1 MSLVSRALKNRR
13 SVVSAGVV
21 TLFGVGLVSFA
32 FLYEGES
39 TADVELNDSGVWVT
53 RTAQGELGRF
63 NYDAKA
69 LDGVLLASGGSF
81 DVEQDAQ
88 RVLLNS
94 TSSFSASPV
103 NPGQLVLDGT
113 MKLPPGA
120 QVASGAATTAVYDP
134 ETGKAWVLPFDS
146 TTFDEKKLK
155 PTVKAGPGG
164 KVAVSNDGTV
174 LLAVPSD
181 SKLYTIPTSKQG
193 VPESVDEVGL
203 PLGADA
209 EVQVSAVGDEPVVF
223 DQKAGT
229 LVLPGGETVKVAE
242 GAQGTL
248 QQPSSGTDNVVVA
261 TLNGL
266 VVQPLAGGTPTLHS
280 LKGGASSI
288 ASAPVQ
294 LGGCVYGAW
303 SGPGQVV
310 RECAGKVDDVQQVL
324 AGADTSTNLVY
335 RVNREV
341 IVLNDVANGQL
352 WMAADDF
359 ELVDDW
365 DYMEPKKGDGD
376 KTESEQTTAMQVDH
390 FVADRNKANNTPVPE
405 KDLIGVRPGRTTV
418 LNVLGNDMDK
428 DGDVMTASV
437 ATAPEGITVNR
448 VLGGAALQAD
458 VPDAATGETTFTYQ
472 VDDGRENGTAT
483 AEATV
488 RVVPLT
494 ENNPPVQPDGEP
506 VLQVGQDRLASLKVL
521 PYFQDPD
528 GDDLYLS
535 DATTAD
541 PLDEVRFRPDGT
553 VEFRDGG
560 SVTGLKV
567 VDIRVSDS
575 AGKAFEGKMHVD
587 VVAANVAPVPV
598 QDHVTVLTG
607 EPVTVKPLVNDHDAN
622 DDTLRL
628 TSVAEAAG
636 AGITQNTTAG
646 NFRFRSDQAGSYDVP
661 YYISDGIEQTMGLVR
676 VDVVDPPEEAGAPVA
691 VSDQVLLPT
700 GGSALVDV
708 LANDTDPAGGVLVV
722 QGVNVPTGAP
732 VTVSVLNHQILK
744 VSEIKRLGEP
754 VLVTYRVANGS
765 GTVTGQVR
773 VVPIPTAEQMRPPE
787 AGPDGATVHV
797 GDVVT
802 IPVLKNDSHPD
813 GLAMTVTD
821 ELQEAPPSSLGEAFV
836 SENTVRFRAG
846 QKAEVVHA
854 VYEVED
860 ANGQKDSA
868 QVTIT
873 IKDEP
878 ENTAP
883 QLPDIEARVL
893 SEGLVRIPLPL
904 DGVDPD
910 GDHVT
915 LSSIS
920 AAPGK
925 GTAEIVDGAIDYQA
939 SDTTG
944 FDTFSYQVTDT
955 RGAIGQGVVR
965 VGIAAPPASN
975 QEPQAIDDETT
986 VRPERTVAI
995 PALLNDSDPDGDRIS
1010 LVAKGFEGTKDLEP
1024 RAVDDDVVIT
1034 APGKAA
1040 PYSFYY
1046 GIQDI
1051 YQAGTSGAI
1060 TLNVDPNA
1068 PLLRPVAYDD
1078 VVTADDVQ
1086 GASSV
1091 TVKVLENDS
1100 DPDGVGADLGVT
1112 VDPGLEGVT
1121 VTDSNAIRV
1130 ELTEDARVIT
1140 YTVTDM
1146 DDLEAKAFVRVP
1158 GNQARPH
1165 IKPGLDPLKAFSG
1178 DPLTIELKDYVVVRE
1193 GHKPRIT
1200 KDNTVKAVAGK
1211 VAMVDADTVV
1221 YTSAEDYAGAA
1232 SVSFE
1237 VTDGTGPDDAKGLT
1251 AVLTLP
1257 IDVVPSNN
1265 QPPKITG
1272 TPVLEVEA
1280 AETATVDLSRYVKDP
1295 DKDPLTFAVQSKNGI
1310 TMGVDGATATGDVDP
1325 AVPKGTVVQLPMT
1338 VSDNRNPAVT
1348 AELTVKVVPSTRP
1361 EVKTTDDKVPNAH
1374 QGKPSTVP
1382 VLENDSNPFPETPL
1396 KVVAAASEAGGGEVS
1411 FTDSAVVVTPDDDFT
1426 GVMTVRY
1433 TVQDGTGD
1441 PDRQVDGFAKLTVLG
1456 KPDAPRAPRI
1466 EEVRSETVVL
1476 SWDQPNNNGADITG
1490 YTLRTNT
1497 GQEHKCATTTCTFDR
1512 LKNNVKY
1519 RFTVVATNE
1528 VADSAPSPAS
1538 REVRPD
1544 EKPEKPEPPT
1554 LKFGDQKLTVSWKN
1568 KAYTDRSPIE
1578 CVNLEI
1584 SPPPTDNVTQKTC
1597 ETSSP
1602 VVWTGLQ
1609 NGTAYTVRVQ
1619 AKNEAEQPSDW
1630 SDPSVPETPAAK
1642 PAQPLAPTA
1651 TSSDTYAGGQITVAW
1666 QAPANNGDA
1675 IRQYY
1680 VTEYRDGVR
1689 TRRMAVSGA
1698 LTSTDIQKLSTES
1711 AYKYTVE
1718 AKNKAGTSPVSP
1730 ESAETVPYGTPDPV
1744 GTPTAKLGSNTDGQ
1758 VDVQWNRIN
1767 NFRGKGGSYNVRAN
1781 GGTAYNAGANPSY
1794 THKGLKNG
1802 ESYTFQVQA
1811 CNANGACSAWSGSS
1825 NAVSPYGPPI
1835 QPTMDAV
1842 GGIGNVSFT
1851 WDADGYNGVN
1861 TRVQVTGAVR
1871 STVKA
1876 ATATANGSPGQT
1888 LEACVTVTD
1897 DYGKTKQACKSAKVL
1912 EPRAWVTA
1920 ANNGPHPGT
1929 RYWVVNWQGFDATS
1943 EVACWAGDTSPEGPR
1958 EWHDIHERSDG
1969 THPMTFADSPKYP
1982 MNGASGSRQLSC
1994 WMGSSYNGTEV
2005 AFMVDGVRYETRIW
2019 NAG

>member
-21 TLFGVGLVSFA
+21 TLFGAGLLGFA
-32 FLYEGES
+32 LLYEGES

-69 LDGVLLASGGSF
+69 LDGVLLAGAGSF

-94 TSSFSASPV
+94 TSKFSASPV
-103 NPGQLVLDGT
+103 NPGQLVLDAT

-120 QVASGAATTAVYDP
+120 QVASGSATTAVYDP
-134 ETGKAWVLPFDS
+134 ETGKTWVLPFTS
-146 TTFDEKKLK
+146 TTFDENKLK

-164 KVAVSNDGTV
+164 RLAVGDDGTV
-174 LLAVPSD
+174 HLAVPGD
-181 SKLYTIPTSKQG
+181 GKLYTIPTTKQG
-193 VPESVDEVGL
+193 VAEQVDETAL

-223 DQKAGT
+223 DQTSGT
-229 LVLPGGETVKVAE
+229 LVLPGGETVKIAD

-248 QQPSSGTDNVVVA
+248 QQPSSATDDVVVA

-266 VVQPLAGGTPTLHS
+266 VVQPLAGGTSTLHS
-280 LKGGASSI
+280 LKGGPASV

-310 RECAGKVDDVQQVL
+310 RECAGETNDVRQAL
-324 AGADTSTNLVY
+324 EGADASTNLVY

-359 ELVDDW
+359 EMVDDW
-365 DYMEPKKGDGD
+365 DYMQPKDGDGE

-405 KDLIGVRPGRTTV
+405 DDSIGVRPGRTTV

-428 DGDVMTASV
+428 DGDVLTASV
-437 ATAPEGITVNR
+437 VTPPKGLTVNR

-458 VPDAATGETTFTYQ
+458 VPDEATGETTFTYQ
-472 VDDGRENGTAT
+472 VDDGRANGTAT

-506 VLQVGQDRLASLKVL
+506 VLQVGQDSLASMKVL

-535 DATTAD
+535 NASTAN

-560 SVTGLKV
+560 GATGLKV
-567 VDIRVSDS
+567 VDLRVSDS
-575 AGKAFEGKMHVD
+575 EGEAFEGKMHVD

-607 EPVTVKPLVNDHDAN
+607 EPVTVNPMVNDHDAN
-622 DDTLRL
+622 DDDLRL
-628 TSVAEAAG
+628 TSVAGAAG
-636 AGITQNTTAG
+636 ASITQNTPAG
-646 NFRFRSDQAGSYDVP
+646 NFKFRSDQAGSYDVP
-661 YYISDGIEQTMGLVR
+661 YYISDGVEQTMGLVR
-676 VDVVDPPEEAGAPVA
+676 VDVMDPPAEAGAPVA

-732 VTVSVLNHQILK
+732 VSVSVLNHQILK

-754 VLVTYRVANGS
+754 VVVTYRVANGS

-773 VVPIPTAEQMRPPE
+773 VVPIPASAQMRPPE
-787 AGPDGATVHV
+787 AGPDKATVHV

-813 GLAMTVTD
+813 GLAMKVTD

-836 SENTVRFRAG
+836 SENSVRFRAG
-846 QKAEVVHA
+846 DKAETVHA

-878 ENTAP
+878 ENAAP

-893 SEGLVRIPLPL
+893 SGGIVRIPLPL
-904 DGVDPD
+904 DGIDPD

-925 GTAEIVDGAIDYQA
+925 GTAKIVDGAIDYQA

-995 PALLNDSDPDGDRIS
+995 PALLNDSDPDGDQIS
-1010 LVAKGFEGTKDLEP
+1010 LVAKGFEGTKDLKP
-1024 RAVDDDVVIT
+1024 KAVEDDVVVT
-1034 APGKAA
+1034 APGDAG

-1046 GIQDI
+1046 GIQDT

-1060 TLNVDPNA
+1060 TVNVDPEA
-1068 PLLRPVAYDD
+1068 PLLRPIAYDD
-1078 VVTADDVQ
+1078 VVTSDDVE
-1086 GASSV
+1086 GSASI
-1091 TVKVLENDS
+1091 TVDVLANDT
-1100 DPDGVGADLGVT
+1100 DPDGVGADLDVS
-1112 VDPGLEGVT
+1112 VDPGLQGVT
-1121 VTDSNAIRV
+1121 VTESNAIEV
-1130 ELTEDARVIT
+1130 ELTKDARVIT

-1146 DDLEAKAFVRVP
+1146 DGLEAKAFVRVP

-1178 DPLTIELKDYVVVRE
+1178 DPLTIELGDYVVVRE

-1200 KDNTVKAVAGK
+1200 KDSTVKAVAGK
-1211 VAMVDADTVV
+1211 VAMTDHDTLV

-1251 AVLTLP
+1251 AVLTLL

-1272 TPVLEVEA
+1272 TPVLEVAA
-1280 AETATVDLSRYVKDP
+1280 AEKATVDLSRYVKDP
-1295 DKDPLTFAVQSKNGI
+1295 DKDPLTFKVGSKNGI
-1310 TMGVDGATATGDVDP
+1310 EMSVSGTSVIGEVG
-1325 AVPKGTVVQLPMT
+1325 AVPKGTVAQLPMT
-1338 VSDNRNPAVT
+1338 VSDGRNPAVR
-1348 AELTVKVVPSTRP
+1348 AELTVKVVQSTRP

-1374 QGKPSTVP
+1374 QGKPSTIP

-1396 KVVAAASEAGGGEVS
+1396 KVVAAASEAGGGKVS
-1411 FTDSAVVVTPDDDFT
+1411 FTDSAVVVTPEDDFT

-1433 TVQDGTGD
+1433 TVQDATGD

-1456 KPDAPRAPRI
+1456 KPAAPRAPRI
-1466 EEVRSETVVL
+1466 EEVRSQTVVL
-1476 SWDQPNNNGADITG
+1476 SWDQPNNNGADITS
-1490 YTLRTNT
+1490 YTLRTDG
-1497 GQEHKCATTTCTFDR
+1497 GQEHRCDTTTCTFDGLR
-1512 LKNNVKY
+1512 NNVKY

-1528 VADSAPSPAS
+1528 VGDSAPSPPSA
-1538 REVRPD
+1538 EVRPD

-1568 KAYTDRSPIE
+1568 REYTDRSPIE
-1578 CVNLEI
+1578 CVTLEI
-1584 SPPPTDNVTQKTC
+1584 SPPPADNVTQKTC
-1597 ETSSP
+1597 QTSSP
-1602 VVWTGLQ
+1602 VEWTGLQ
-1609 NGTAYTVRVQ
+1609 NGTSYTVRVQ
-1619 AKNEAEQPSDW
+1619 AKNDADQPSDW
-1630 SDPSVPETPAAK
+1630 SDPSAPETPAAK
-1642 PAQPLAPTA
+1642 PAQPDAPTA
-1651 TSSDTYAGGQITVAW
+1651 TSSDTAAGGQITVRW
-1666 QAPANNGDA
+1666 QAPASNGDA
-1675 IRQYY
+1675 ISRYY

-1689 TRRMAVSGA
+1689 TRTM
-1698 LTSTDIQKLSTES
+1698 TDGDLEMVVQKLDTES
-1711 AYKYTVE
+1711 AYKYTVQAE
-1718 AKNKAGTSPVSP
+1718 NKAGRSPVSA

-1744 GTPTAKLGSNTDGQ
+1744 GTPTARLGSETSNQ
-1758 VDVQWNRIN
+1758 ADVNWTRISD
-1767 NFRGKGGSYNVRAN
+1767 FRGTGGFYNVRAN
-1781 GGTAYNAGANPSY
+1781 GGAAQNAGANPPY
-1794 THKGLKNG
+1794 THKGLTNG
-1802 ESYTFQVQA
+1802 TSYRFEVQA
-1811 CNANGACSAWSGSS
+1811 CNANGACSVWSNPS
-1825 NAVSPYGPPI
+1825 NAVQPYGPPI
-1835 QPTMDAV
+1835 QPTMTATP
-1842 GGIGNVSFT
+1842 GIGNVSFT
-1851 WDADGYNGVN
+1851 WDADGYNGVP
-1861 TRVQVTGAVR
+1861 TRVQVSGAVS
-1871 STVKA
+1871 STSKTG
-1876 ATATANGSPGQT
+1876 TATADGSPGQT
-1888 LEACVTVTD
+1888 MQACVTVTD
-1897 DYGKTKQACKSAKVL
+1897 DNGESKQACDSAQVL
-1912 EPRAWVTA
+1912 RPRAWVTA
-1920 ANNGPHPGT
+1920 APSGPSSNS
-1929 RYWVVNWQGFDATS
+1929 RYWVVNWEGFDANS
-1943 EVACWAGDTSPEGPR
+1943 EVACWAGDTSGIDNGPDY
-1958 EWHDIHERSDG
+1958 WHDIHEGHATTWAGS
-1969 THPMTFADSPKYP
+1969 TKYP

-1994 WMGSSYNGTEV
+1994 WMGSRYNGTEV
-2005 AFMVDGVRYETRIW
+2005 AVRVDDVLYEIRRW
-2019 NAG
+2019 NVG

>member
-1 MSLVSRALKNRR
+1 MVST
-13 SVVSAGVV
+13 SVV
-21 TLFGVGLVSFA
+21 TLFGVGLLSFA
-32 FLYEGES
+32 LLYEGES
-39 TADVELNDSGVWVT
+39 TADVELNDAGVWVT

-69 LDGVLLASGGSF
+69 LDGVLLASSGAF

-134 ETGKAWVLPFDS
+134 ETGKAWVLPFGS
-146 TTFDEKKLK
+146 TTFDENKLE
-155 PTVKAGPGG
+155 PTVKAGSGG
-164 KVAVSNDGTV
+164 KLAVSNDGTV
-174 LLAVPSD
+174 LLAVPRD

-193 VPESVDEVGL
+193 VAESVDEVSL

-209 EVQVSAVGDEPVVF
+209 EAQVSAVGDEPVVF
-223 DQKAGT
+223 DQKSGT

-248 QQPSSGTDNVVVA
+248 QQPSGETDNVVVA
-261 TLNGL
+261 TLKGL

-280 LKGGASSI
+280 LKGGASSV

-310 RECAGKVDDVQQVL
+310 RECAGKVNDVQQVL
-324 AGADTSTNLVY
+324 AGADASTNLVY

-365 DYMEPKKGDGD
+365 DYTEPKKGDGD
-376 KTESEQTTAMQVDH
+376 KTESEEATAMQVDH

-405 KDLIGVRPGRTTV
+405 KDSIGVRPGRTTV

-428 DGDVMTASV
+428 DGDVLTASV
-437 ATAPEGITVNR
+437 ATVPEGITVNR

-472 VDDGRENGTAT
+472 VDDGRENGTAI
-483 AEATV
+483 ADATV

-506 VLQVGQDRLASLKVL
+506 VLQVGQDRLASIKVL

-560 SVTGLKV
+560 SATGLKV

-575 AGKAFEGKMHVD
+575 EGDAFEGKMHVD

-622 DDTLRL
+622 DDKLRL

-646 NFRFRSDQAGSYDVP
+646 SFKFRSDQAGSYDVP
-661 YYISDGIEQTMGLVR
+661 YYISDGVEQTMGLVR
-676 VDVVDPPEEAGAPVA
+676 VDVLDPPEQAGAPVA

-700 GGSALVDV
+700 GGSGLVDV

-732 VTVSVLNHQILK
+732 VNVSVLNHQILK

-773 VVPIPTAEQMRPPE
+773 VVPIPTSEQMRPPE
-787 AGPDGATVHV
+787 AGPDEATVHV

-813 GLAMTVTD
+813 GLAMKVTD

-836 SENTVRFRAG
+836 SEDTVRFRAG

-893 SEGLVRIPLPL
+893 SEGIVRIPLPL
-904 DGVDPD
+904 DGTDPD

-925 GTAEIVDGAIDYQA
+925 GTATIVDGAIDYQA

-955 RGAIGQGVVR
+955 RGAIGQGVVQ

-995 PALLNDSDPDGDRIS
+995 PALLNDSDPDGDQIS

-1024 RAVDDDVVIT
+1024 KAVKDDVVIT

-1046 GIQDI
+1046 GIQDS

-1060 TLNVDPNA
+1060 TLNVDPDA
-1068 PLLRPVAYDD
+1068 PLLRPIAYDD
-1078 VVTADDVQ
+1078 VVTADNVE
-1086 GASSV
+1086 GSSSV
-1091 TVKVLENDS
+1091 TVKVLDNDS
-1100 DPDGVGADLGVT
+1100 DPDGVGADLDVT

-1121 VTDSNAIRV
+1121 VTDSNAIKV
-1130 ELTEDARVIT
+1130 QLTEDAQVIT

-1146 DDLEAKAFVRVP
+1146 DDQEAKAFVRVP

-1272 TPVLEVEA
+1272 TPVLEVAA
-1280 AETATVDLSRYVKDP
+1280 AETATVDLSRYATDP
-1295 DKDPLTFAVQSKNGI
+1295 DKDPLTFAVESKSGMEI
-1310 TMGVDGATATGDVDP
+1310 EVSGATVTGGVDGA

-1338 VSDNRNPAVT
+1338 VSDNRNPAVR

-1382 VLENDSNPFPETPL
+1382 VLENDSNPFPDTPL
-1396 KVVAAASEAGGGEVS
+1396 KVVAAASEAGGGKVS
-1411 FTDSAVVVTPDDDFT
+1411 FTDSAVVVTPDDGFT

-1433 TVQDGTGD
+1433 TVQDGTKD
-1441 PDRQVDGFAKLTVLG
+1441 PDRQVDGFAMLTVLG

-1476 SWDQPNNNGADITG
+1476 SWDQPNNNGAEITS

-1497 GQEHKCATTTCTFDR
+1497 GQEHRCATTTCTFDG

-1597 ETSSP
+1597 ETTSP

-1630 SDPSVPETPAAK
+1630 SDPSVPETPATK
-1642 PAQPLAPTA
+1642 PAQPMAPTTTRKETA
-1651 TSSDTYAGGQITVAW
+1651 AGGQIIVGW

-1675 IRQYY
+1675 IRRYY
-1680 VTEYRDGVR
+1680 LTEYRDGTR
-1689 TRRMAVSGA
+1689 TRTMTVTGNEK
-1698 LTSTDIQKLSTES
+1698 TIQDLSTES
-1711 AYKYTVE
+1711 AYKYTIVAE
-1718 AKNKAGTSPVSP
+1718 NKAGRSPVSA
-1730 ESAETVPYGTPDPV
+1730 ESAQTVPHGTPDQV
-1744 GTPTAKLGSNTDGQ
+1744 GTPTARFGSSTDGQ
-1758 VDVQWNRIN
+1758 VEVLWNRTS
-1767 NFRGKGGSYNVRAN
+1767 NFYGAGGYYNVRAN
-1781 GGTAYNAGANPSY
+1781 GGEAQHAGTGTSY
-1794 THKGLKNG
+1794 THKSLANG
-1802 ESYTFQVQA
+1802 TSYTFQVQA
-1811 CNANGACSAWSGSS
+1811 CNAHTCSEWSASS
-1825 NAVSPYGPPI
+1825 NAKTPYGLPI
-1835 QPTMDAV
+1835 QPTMVATA
-1842 GGIGNVSFT
+1842 GIGNVSFT

-1861 TRVQVTGAVR
+1861 TKVVVSGAID

-1876 ATATANGSPGQT
+1876 ATRTAPGSPGQT
-1888 LEACVTVTD
+1888 LQACVTVTD
-1897 DYGKTKQACKSAKVL
+1897 DYGKSKQACDSKQVL
-1912 EPRAWVTA
+1912 SPRAWVTPA
-1920 ANNGPHPGT
+1920 SRGPNNSS
-1929 RYWVVNWQGFDATS
+1929 RYWVVNWEGFDATS
-1943 EVACWAGDTSPEGPR
+1943 EVACWAGDTSPDGPR

-1969 THPMTFADSPKYP
+1969 THPMTFDESPKYP

-1994 WMGSSYNGTEV
+1994 WMGRSYNGTEV